1 MPAPGA
7 GMSQPR
13 RIMPLPLGGEHGLP
27 YSRGLMARALMAV
40 GVAPDRA
47 YALARR
53 VGDDLASRSSVVVEV
68 ARLESLAIE
77 SLGEVEGREA
87 LRQLR
92 RYQELR
98 ELDLPIVI
106 LIGGATG
113 TGKSTVATEIAYRLG
128 ITRVTSTDFIR
139 QTMRAFF
146 SHEFMPAIHYSS
158 FEAGASQDEDDDD
171 RVLHGFLAQTRNVLV
186 GVRAA
191 IERVMQEGWS
201 MVLEGVHLV
210 PGLLP
215 TAFETALVSGCVL
228 QISDETAHA
237 QHFFTRESGGA
248 DRPMGKYL
256 DRFDEIRRLQR
267 YIVGRA
273 EREGV
278 AVIENENADRAT
290 AAVAELVLS
299 AAERARERV

>member
-1 MPAPGA
+1 V
-7 GMSQPR
+7 SQPR

-47 YALARR
+47 YGLARR
-53 VGDDLASRSSVVVEV
+53 VGDELAARGSDVVELD
-68 ARLESLAIE
+68 RLEVHAVDC
-77 SLGEVEGREA
+77 LGEVEGREA

-106 LIGGATG
+106 LVGGATG

-146 SHEFMPAIHYSS
+146 SHEFMPSIHYSS
-158 FEAGASQDEDDDD
+158 FEAGLAVPDSDDPL
-171 RVLHGFLAQTRNVLV
+171 VAGFLEQSRQVMV
-186 GVRAA
+186 GVRASLDRA
-191 IERVMQEGWS
+191 LQEGWS

-215 TAFETALVSGCVL
+215 ALDGVLVSACVL
-228 QISDETAHA
+228 RISDETAHA
-237 QHFFTRESGGA
+237 QHFFSREAGEE
-248 DRPMGKYL
+248 RPMAKYL
-256 DRFDEIRRLQR
+256 DRFDEIRRMQR
-267 YIVGRA
+267 YIVDRA
-273 EREGV
+273 EREGI
-278 AVIENENADRAT
+278 AVIENESAERAT
-290 AAVAELVLS
+290 GAVAELVLS